1 MEILFLVL
9 GGALSWLITHYYH
22 KKADK
27 EAPEWAKPL
36 FNMLPESKPNEAE
49 LIDLV
54 KKFISE
60 EDDIEFGDN
69 ANGEYIR
76 YSNGDL
82 TCKGR
87 FTSQADFSE
96 NDIIIT
102 FPAAFSDNPAL
113 DLDGD
118 ISLVQSKASKPTH
131 FQLKLKPTTEPK
143 TVVFSYVARG
153 RWK

>member
-9 GGALSWLITHYYH
+9 GGAISWFITHTYH
-22 KKADK
+22 RKADK
-27 EAPEWAKPL
+27 DAPEWAQPL
-36 FNMLPESKPNEAE
+36 LRMMPESKPDEAE

-69 ANGEYIR
+69 ANGESIR
-76 YSNGDL
+76 YPNGDL

-87 FTSQADFSE
+87 FTSQAGSFE
-96 NDIIIT
+96 NDVSIT
-102 FPAAFSDNPAL
+102 FPASFSDSPSL
-113 DLDGD
+113 DLNGD
-118 ISLVQSKASKPTH
+118 ISLVQSKTSSPTG
-131 FQLKLKPTTEPK
+131 FQLKFKPTTEPK
-143 TVVFSYVARG
+143 PVVYSYVARG